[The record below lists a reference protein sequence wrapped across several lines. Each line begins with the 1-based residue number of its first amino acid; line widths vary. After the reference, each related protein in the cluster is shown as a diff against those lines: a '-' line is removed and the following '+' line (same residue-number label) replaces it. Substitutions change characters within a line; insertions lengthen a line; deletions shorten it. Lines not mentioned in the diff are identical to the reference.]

1 MDKQAKEAASEMYKP
16 DIPVEPIFDK
26 KEAVTE
32 IKKQMV
38 TKWNR
43 KYACSETV
51 SSIQDIFYEV
61 GKRNCYGERDRPTF
75 AALNQLLSGHS
86 ILNSHRAKIDK
97 NFSSIFDNCQELE
110 DVDHFVFHCGKYTTE
125 RNRLERTV
133 EDILWRE
140 GCNDVTCI
148 DLKLL
153 RGYNENVSSN
163 GQNELI
169 AALMEFIRC
178 SHRF

>member
-1 MDKQAKEAASEMYKP
+1 ME
-16 DIPVEPIFDK
+16 
-26 KEAVTE
+26 
-32 IKKQMV
+32 
-38 TKWNR
+38 
-43 KYACSETV
+43 
-51 SSIQDIFYEV
+51 
-61 GKRNCYGERDRPTF
+61 KRNRPTF
-75 AALNQLLSGHS
+75 TALNQLLSGHS

-97 NFSSIFDNCQELE
+97 NFSSICDNCQELE

-153 RGYNENVSSN
+153 GGYNENVSSN

>member
-1 MDKQAKEAASEMYKP
+1 MLWRKGQTNICSVKP
-16 DIPVEPIFDK
+16 TVE
-26 KEAVTE
+26 
-32 IKKQMV
+32 
-38 TKWNR
+38 W
-43 KYACSETV
+43 S
-51 SSIQDIFYEV
+51 
-61 GKRNCYGERDRPTF
+61 
-75 AALNQLLSGHS
+75 LNFKH
-86 ILNSHRAKIDK
+86 HRAKIDK
-97 NFSSIFDNCQELE
+97 NFSSICDNCQELE

-125 RNRLERTV
+125 RNRLELTV

-153 RGYNENVSSN
+153 GGYNENVSSN

>member
-1 MDKQAKEAASEMYKP
+1 MQTRHTSRTNIWQKRKSNWNQ
-16 DIPVEPIFDK
+16 
-26 KEAVTE
+26 
-32 IKKQMV
+32 KQMV

-43 KYACSETV
+43 KYACSEKD

-61 GKRNCYGERDRPTF
+61 GKRNYYRERDRPTF
-75 AALNQLLSGHS
+75 SALNQLLSGHS

-97 NFSSIFDNCQELE
+97 NFSSICDNWQELE
-110 DVDHFVFHCGKYTTE
+110 DVDHFVFHCGKYTTV
-125 RNRLERTV
+125 RNRLERRV

-153 RGYNENVSSN
+153 GGYNENVMSN

-169 AALMEFIRC
+169 SALMEFIRC
-178 SHRF
+178 SHIF

>member
-1 MDKQAKEAASEMYKP
+1 
-16 DIPVEPIFDK
+16 
-26 KEAVTE
+26 
-32 IKKQMV
+32 MV

-86 ILNSHRAKIDK
+86 ILNSHRAKFDK
-97 NFSSIFDNCQELE
+97 NFSSVCDNCQELE
-110 DVDHFVFHCGKYTTE
+110 DVDHFVFHSGKYTTE

-148 DLKLL
+148 DLESYLGDTMKMLAVMVKMSLL
-153 RGYNENVSSN
+153 
-163 GQNELI
+163 QP
-169 AALMEFIRC
+169 
-178 SHRF
+178 

>member
-1 MDKQAKEAASEMYKP
+1 ME
-16 DIPVEPIFDK
+16 
-26 KEAVTE
+26 
-32 IKKQMV
+32 
-38 TKWNR
+38 
-43 KYACSETV
+43 
-51 SSIQDIFYEV
+51 
-61 GKRNCYGERDRPTF
+61 KRNRPTF
-75 AALNQLLSGHS
+75 TALNQLLSSHS

-97 NFSSIFDNCQELE
+97 NFSSICDNCQELE

-153 RGYNENVSSN
+153 GGYNENVSSN

-169 AALMEFIRC
+169 AAHQVLAQILDIKADRTHTHKRYMSIAASER
-178 SHRF
+178 STREKSTMSL

>member
-1 MDKQAKEAASEMYKP
+1 MRQ
-16 DIPVEPIFDK
+16 IIV
-26 KEAVTE
+26 
-32 IKKQMV
+32 
-38 TKWNR
+38 
-43 KYACSETV
+43 C
-51 SSIQDIFYEV
+51 
-61 GKRNCYGERDRPTF
+61 
-75 AALNQLLSGHS
+75 
-86 ILNSHRAKIDK
+86 
-97 NFSSIFDNCQELE
+97 
-110 DVDHFVFHCGKYTTE
+110 HCGKYTTE

-140 GCNDVTCI
+140 GCNDVNRI

-153 RGYNENVSSN
+153 GGYNENVSSN